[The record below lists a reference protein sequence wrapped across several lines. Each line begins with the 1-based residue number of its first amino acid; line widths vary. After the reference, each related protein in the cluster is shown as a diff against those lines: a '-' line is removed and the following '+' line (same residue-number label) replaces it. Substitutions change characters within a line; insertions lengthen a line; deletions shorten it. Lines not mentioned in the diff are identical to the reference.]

1 MKHREPDAPYSLR
14 QALLLFFVLAL
25 VALLCNA
32 LYVLPTLQTLFAGG
46 AK

>member
-1 MKHREPDAPYSLR
+1 MKHHEPDAPYSLH
-14 QALLLFFVLAL
+14 QALLLFFVLAS

-32 LYVLPTLQTLFAGG
+32 LRVLPTLQTLFTGG